1 MRRLVPSVAASVRI
15 GLPEILNGPT
25 FGVGLFAVRNAAGGS
40 PPRAHGGALTPCFP
54 PIDVRSALDDSTSVA
69 IPVSHVGKSFS
80 GRDGQPVRTRRS
92 GAVAHANDADARWI
106 NGGGESRSSQP
117 AFDASTNVGYILA
130 VARVAPVRLGLEGKT
145 MKKALMIL
153 GGIFVILVAFAILA
167 IVVVAVKGNA
177 LDKESKQYADT
188 AIRAVISQW
197 DIGEIQSRASPEFK
211 AAVKDDDLEKLGK
224 MFRRL
229 GNFKSYNGA
238 KGQANM
244 SDVKRVA

>member
-1 MRRLVPSVAASVRI
+1 
-15 GLPEILNGPT
+15 
-25 FGVGLFAVRNAAGGS
+25 
-40 PPRAHGGALTPCFP
+40 
-54 PIDVRSALDDSTSVA
+54 
-69 IPVSHVGKSFS
+69 VGKSFS

-117 AFDASTNVGYILA
+117 AFDAATNVGYILA

-244 SDVKRVA
+244 SVTTQNGKVISAAYIAKADFESGPAEIRLSLIKHGSQWQLLGLNINSRIFLEQP